1 MRLPNRAT
9 KGRQWVRGAADG
21 KGKLLSQVGDK
32 KIAEAQKLAREW
44 KPNIALSLETH
55 IERTAVPPTSLDRQ
69 R

>member
-44 KPNIALSLETH
+44 KPNMQSPS
-55 IERTAVPPTSLDRQ
+55 R
-69 R
+69 